1 MWRFLSWE
9 DNMNERDKMMKK
21 TNIFWTLKVSKT
33 WHLWFHFPID
43 FLLLFSI
50 CQFFKVKTLLFEWQ
64 HLISLKLWY
73 LHSIPLFEQK
83 RCHFLDLRAKESEEK
98 VTTNSARQK
107 HSILQK
113 NEQKKYIYI
122 YPESSQDNF
131 LHFLFVN
138 SEELKI
144 PKSAFEIYW
153 PLVTI

>member
-1 MWRFLSWE
+1 
-9 DNMNERDKMMKK
+9 MNEREKMMKK

-33 WHLWFHFPID
+33 WHLWFH

-113 NEQKKYIYI
+113 NEQKTKKKYILRVLSIIFYI
-122 YPESSQDNF
+122 SCSLIRKNWKF
-131 LHFLFVN
+131 RKVL
-138 SEELKI
+138 LK
-144 PKSAFEIYW
+144 FTD
-153 PLVTI
+153 L